1 MGNIPLHAKAVPRLD
16 VGAQTSN
23 SSISD
28 PGLFSPRDVELT
40 ALPPQAA
47 PREHPPQTGNVVGI
61 FWDYENVRVP
71 GNKTTAGAVDAIRR
85 LALEHGTVVE
95 QRLYYD
101 SRHETEQYTDRINL
115 DMSGFTLVDCPK
127 RNNVKE
133 TLDKKLIVDIMSFRI
148 KLDNC
153 CVVLIT
159 SDGDYA
165 YALNILRGFGVKT
178 VVKSRSSTSA
188 PPLMAPPFSF
198 VSLTRAGSACT
209 PIGRRLL
216 RAPRAARAGAR
227 PPPSTLPHRDAAAP
241 QKRDATAPHPRVS
254 IQ

>member
-71 GNKTTAGAVDAIRR
+71 GN
-85 LALEHGTVVE
+85 
-95 QRLYYD
+95 
-101 SRHETEQYTDRINL
+101 N
-115 DMSGFTLVDCPK
+115 
-127 RNNVKE
+127 
-133 TLDKKLIVDIMSFRI
+133 
-148 KLDNC
+148 
-153 CVVLIT
+153 
-159 SDGDYA
+159 
-165 YALNILRGFGVKT
+165 
-178 VVKSRSSTSA
+178 
-188 PPLMAPPFSF
+188 
-198 VSLTRAGSACT
+198 
-209 PIGRRLL
+209 

-227 PPPSTLPHRDAAAP
+227 PPPSTLPHRAAAAP
-241 QKRDATAPHPRVS
+241 QKRGATAPHPRVS

>member
-71 GNKTTAGAVDAIRR
+71 GKKTGAAGAVDAIRR
-85 LALEHGTVVE
+85 LALEHGTVAE

-127 RNNVKE
+127 RNK
-133 TLDKKLIVDIMSFRI
+133 
-148 KLDNC
+148 
-153 CVVLIT
+153 
-159 SDGDYA
+159 
-165 YALNILRGFGVKT
+165 
-178 VVKSRSSTSA
+178 
-188 PPLMAPPFSF
+188 
-198 VSLTRAGSACT
+198 
-209 PIGRRLL
+209 
-216 RAPRAARAGAR
+216 RAARAGAR

>member
-28 PGLFSPRDVELT
+28 PSDLSPRDVELT

-47 PREHPPQTGNVVGI
+47 PREHPPQTGNAVVGI

-133 TLDKKLIVDIMSFRI
+133 TLDKKLIVDVMSFRI
-148 KLDNC
+148 KLENS

-178 VVKSRSSTSA
+178 VVIHGPPRFCRRRS
-188 PPLMAPPFSF
+188 FI
-198 VSLTRAGSACT
+198 C
-209 PIGRRLL
+209 
-216 RAPRAARAGAR
+216 
-227 PPPSTLPHRDAAAP
+227 
-241 QKRDATAPHPRVS
+241 
-254 IQ
+254 